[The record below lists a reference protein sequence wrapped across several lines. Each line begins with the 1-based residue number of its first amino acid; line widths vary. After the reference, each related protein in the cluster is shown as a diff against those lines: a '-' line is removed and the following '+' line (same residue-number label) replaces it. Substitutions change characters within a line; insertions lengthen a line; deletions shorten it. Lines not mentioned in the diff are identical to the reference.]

1 MARALSGARGSRKF
15 KAEINVV
22 PYIDVMLVLLVIF
35 MVVAPLSN
43 PGVINLP
50 TAAKSALPP
59 NDYIQIALQ
68 LDSAATIGI
77 YSQQNNQQSNQ
88 QAQQNK
94 PESVANRTELRQKLQ
109 TLHTQYPELP
119 LMVSADKNIKY
130 DEVIQIIS
138 EAKKL
143 GIVRVGLATK
153 Q

>member
-1 MARALSGARGSRKF
+1 MAGSMRGGRSRKF

-35 MVVAPLSN
+35 MVAAPLTN

-59 NDYIQIALQ
+59 TEYIQIALKP
-68 LDSAATIGI
+68 DTTATIGVNGQKGRAP
-77 YSQQNNQQSNQ
+77 SEEKVPGRS
-88 QAQQNK
+88 AL
-94 PESVANRTELRQKLQ
+94 VQKLRD
-109 TLHTQYPELP
+109 LHEANPELP
-119 LMVSADKNIKY
+119 VMISGDKDIKY
-130 DEVIQIIS
+130 DEVIQVIS

-143 GIVRVGLATK
+143 GISRVGLATK